1 MKCQKTRPYMQYFA
15 GMTIIMDITLVLM
28 RVGWNGTECA
38 TLALHQT
45 FHFFLIRIIPE
56 EVTIKASFHNAPN
69 ISASPPGSLHRTVLL
84 PSIGIASCSFS
95 PFSYSQQ
102 NLLGSLRLNLISLQ
116 GALPERD
123 ASSFCWNTRRSQGNV
138 LQQRGLSSYTL
149 FGAYLV

>member
-1 MKCQKTRPYMQYFA
+1 MKCQKIRPYIQYFA

-45 FHFFLIRIIPE
+45 FHFFLIRIITEKSRSKHLSTMRPTFQPRNP
-56 EVTIKASFHNAPN
+56 V
-69 ISASPPGSLHRTVLL
+69 
-84 PSIGIASCSFS
+84 PSIEQ
-95 PFSYSQQ
+95 FSYQALVYQ
-102 NLLGSLRLNLISLQ
+102 VVAFLLFPIRNRIFLGLNLISLQ

-123 ASSFCWNTRRSQGNV
+123 VSSFCWNTGRSQGNV
-138 LQQRGLSSYTL
+138 LQKRGLSSYTL